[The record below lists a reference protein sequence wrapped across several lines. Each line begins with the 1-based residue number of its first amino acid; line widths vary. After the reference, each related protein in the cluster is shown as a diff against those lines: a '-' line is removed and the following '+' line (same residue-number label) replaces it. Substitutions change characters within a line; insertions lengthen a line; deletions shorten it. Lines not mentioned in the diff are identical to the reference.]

1 MRLTFDTNVLV
12 HAADRKSEHHD
23 AAANLVA
30 RAAVADCVQTLQ
42 SFSECYHVLRRKR
55 RIEVGE
61 ARRMLLSFQSI
72 FVVAAAIPADLD
84 VALDMV
90 ERHRMAFWDALL
102 GATAR
107 RAGCRLILTEDG
119 QDGQRLED
127 LLYVNPFEPGNA
139 RLLDLALPSI
149 DGSSP

>member
-12 HAADRKSEHHD
+12 HAADRTSEHHD
-23 AAANLVA
+23 AAASLVA

-42 SFSECYHVLRRKR
+42 SFSECFHVLRRKLR
-55 RIEVGE
+55 VEVAE
-61 ARRMLLSFQSI
+61 ARRMLRSFRD
-72 FVVAAAIPADLD
+72 VLPVAAASPADLD

-90 ERHRMAFWDALL
+90 ERHRLAFWDALL

-119 QDGQRLED
+119 QDGQSLD
-127 LLYVNPFEPGNA
+127 GLLYVNPFNA
-139 RLLDLALPSI
+139 DNAKLLDLALPSTNGA
-149 DGSSP
+149 DP